1 MKSFA
6 PLLLLFTL
14 AACGD
19 STPIRDTNTET
30 DSASNGS
37 ADTTADTNSNGSA
50 DATADTAVEDTTP
63 ATVPGP
69 NQAVRA
75 MQGVE
80 VYFTGSENRRQVE
93 QPVTFPPANETF
105 SSINLHFALSC
116 PAGSCDPWDR
126 VGSYGL
132 VLANGSESPTY
143 LELSRFITPYGVG
156 AEWDVDVTDLR
167 PLLTG
172 EQTSR
177 VFIDTWVGPG
187 SGFGNGWSVTA
198 TFEFVGG
205 TPAREVLAAIP
216 VWQGANENRRL
227 VYGDPARSIPSQLPD
242 ATVALPEGTTSAALR
257 TFITGHGQGNADNC
271 AEFCPRDHT
280 FTVNAVPFTENIW
293 RDDCR
298 TTAAPNQQG
307 SWQYAR
313 AGWCPGAKTYD
324 WTIDLG
330 AISEPTLTVG
340 YDVQAFENTCR
351 PEANPCAGCT
361 LGTGCAYNDSSHTEP
376 NYQVSAVVIAY
387 K

>member
-1 MKSFA
+1 MKTHRN
-6 PLLLLFTL
+6 LF
-14 AACGD
+14 GI
-19 STPIRDTNTET
+19 SP
-30 DSASNGS
+30 
-37 ADTTADTNSNGSA
+37 AD
-50 DATADTAVEDTTP
+50 
-63 ATVPGP
+63 
-69 NQAVRA
+69 
-75 MQGVE
+75 
-80 VYFTGSENRRQVE
+80 
-93 QPVTFPPANETF
+93 ETF

-227 VYGDPARSIPSQLPD
+227 VYGDPAPVPCHLPAGHSHCLPS
-242 ATVALPEGTTSAALR
+242 
-257 TFITGHGQGNADNC
+257 
-271 AEFCPRDHT
+271 
-280 FTVNAVPFTENIW
+280 
-293 RDDCR
+293 
-298 TTAAPNQQG
+298 TTAHASTP
-307 SWQYAR
+307 
-313 AGWCPGAKTYD
+313 
-324 WTIDLG
+324 
-330 AISEPTLTVG
+330 
-340 YDVQAFENTCR
+340 
-351 PEANPCAGCT
+351 
-361 LGTGCAYNDSSHTEP
+361 
-376 NYQVSAVVIAY
+376 
-387 K
+387 

>member
-1 MKSFA
+1 MKFCA
-6 PLLLLFTL
+6 PLLFLFTL

-19 STPIRDTNTET
+19 SAPTRDTNTES

-37 ADTTADTNSNGSA
+37 ADTTADTSSNGSA
-50 DATADTAVEDTTP
+50 DTTADTAVADTTP
-63 ATVPGP
+63 ATTPGQ

-75 MQGVE
+75 MQGVQI
-80 VYFTGSENRRQVE
+80 YFTGSENRRQVE

-143 LELSRFITPYGVG
+143 VELSRFITPYGVG

-227 VYGDPARSIPSQLPD
+227 VYGDPARSIPSQLPAVD
-242 ATVALPEGTTSAALR
+242 VALPDGTTSAALR
-257 TFITGHGQGNADNC
+257 TFITGHGQGNA
-271 AEFCPRDHT
+271 
-280 FTVNAVPFTENIW
+280 
-293 RDDCR
+293 DCR

-330 AISEPTLTVG
+330 AVSGPTLNIG
-340 YDVQAFENTCR
+340 YDVQAFENSCR

-361 LGTGCAYNDSSHTEP
+361 LGTGCAYNDSNHTEP

>member
-1 MKSFA
+1 
-6 PLLLLFTL
+6 
-14 AACGD
+14 
-19 STPIRDTNTET
+19 
-30 DSASNGS
+30 
-37 ADTTADTNSNGSA
+37 
-50 DATADTAVEDTTP
+50 
-63 ATVPGP
+63 
-69 NQAVRA
+69 
-75 MQGVE
+75 MQGVQI
-80 VYFTGSENRRQVE
+80 YFTGSENRRQVE
-93 QPVTFPPANETF
+93 QPVTFPPASETF

-143 LELSRFITPYGVG
+143 VELSRFITPYGVG

-205 TPAREVLAAIP
+205 TPDREVLAAIP

-227 VYGDPARSIPSQLPD
+227 VYGDPARSIPSQLPLAD
-242 ATVALPEGTTSAALR
+242 VALPEGTTSAALR

-280 FTVNAVPFTENIW
+280 FLVNAVPYTENIW

-330 AISEPTLTVG
+330 AVSGPTLNIG
-340 YDVQAFENTCR
+340 YDVQAFENSCR
-351 PEANPCAGCT
+351 PDANPCAGCT
-361 LGTGCAYNDSSHTEP
+361 LGTGCAYNDSTHTEP
-376 NYQVSAVVIAY
+376 NYQISAVVIAY

>member
-1 MKSFA
+1 MKFCA

-19 STPIRDTNTET
+19 STPTRDGNTES
-30 DSASNGS
+30 DAASNGS
-37 ADTTADTNSNGSA
+37 ADTTADTASSGSA
-50 DATADTAVEDTTP
+50 DTTADTTVEDTTP
-63 ATVPGP
+63 TTAPGQ

-93 QPVTFPPANETF
+93 QPVTFPPANEAF

-143 LELSRFITPYGVG
+143 VELSRFITPYGVG

-227 VYGDPARSIPSQLPD
+227 VYGDPARSIPSQLPLVD
-242 ATVALPEGTTSAALR
+242 VALPDGTTSAALR

-280 FTVNAVPFTENIW
+280 FTVNGTPTTANIW

-307 SWQYAR
+307 TWQYAR
-313 AGWCPGAKTYD
+313 AGWCPGAKAYD

-330 AISEPTLTVG
+330 AVSGPTLNIG

-361 LGTGCAYNDSSHTEP
+361 LGSGCAYNDSSHTEP

>member
-19 STPIRDTNTET
+19 STPTRDTSTAS
-30 DSASNGS
+30 DSDSNGS
-37 ADTTADTNSNGSA
+37 ADTTANGSA
-50 DATADTAVEDTTP
+50 DATADTAAEDTTP
-63 ATVPGP
+63 TTIPGA

-75 MQGVE
+75 MQGVQ
-80 VYFTGSENRRQVE
+80 VYFTGSVNRRQVE

-116 PAGSCDPWDR
+116 PSGSCDPWDR

-132 VLANGSESPTY
+132 VLADGSESPTY

-172 EQTSR
+172 EQISR

-187 SGFGNGWSVTA
+187 SGHGWSVTT

-216 VWQGANENRRL
+216 VWQGANENRRV

-242 ATVALPEGTTSAALR
+242 ASVTLPEGTTSAALR

-280 FTVNAVPFTENIW
+280 FTVNGVPSTNNIW

-307 SWQYAR
+307 TWQYAR
-313 AGWCPGAKTYD
+313 AGWCPGAKAYD

-330 AISEPTLTVG
+330 AVSEPMLTIG

-361 LGTGCAYNDSSHTEP
+361 LGSGCAYNDSSHTEP

>member
-1 MKSFA
+1 MKFCA
-6 PLLLLFTL
+6 PLLFLFTL

-19 STPIRDTNTET
+19 SAPTRDTNTES

-37 ADTTADTNSNGSA
+37 ADTTADTSSNGSA
-50 DATADTAVEDTTP
+50 DTTADTAVADTTP
-63 ATVPGP
+63 ATTPGQ

-75 MQGVE
+75 MQGVQI
-80 VYFTGSENRRQVE
+80 YFTGSENRRQVE
-93 QPVTFPPANETF
+93 QPVTFPPASETF

-143 LELSRFITPYGVG
+143 VELSRFITPYGVG

-280 FTVNAVPFTENIW
+280 FLVNAVPYTENIW

-340 YDVQAFENTCR
+340 YDVQAFENSCR

-361 LGTGCAYNDSSHTEP
+361 LGTGCAYNDSNHTEP

>member
-1 MKSFA
+1 MG
-6 PLLLLFTL
+6 
-14 AACGD
+14 CGCD
-19 STPIRDTNTET
+19 RP
-30 DSASNGS
+30 
-37 ADTTADTNSNGSA
+37 
-50 DATADTAVEDTTP
+50 
-63 ATVPGP
+63 
-69 NQAVRA
+69 
-75 MQGVE
+75 
-80 VYFTGSENRRQVE
+80 
-93 QPVTFPPANETF
+93 PPAPHRRADEPR
-105 SSINLHFALSC
+105 LHRHL
-116 PAGSCDPWDR
+116 GGTR
-126 VGSYGL
+126 QRL
-132 VLANGSESPTY
+132 RQR
-143 LELSRFITPYGVG
+143 LERHG
-156 AEWDVDVTDLR
+156 DLR
-167 PLLTG
+167 VRRRHAG
-172 EQTSR
+172 
-177 VFIDTWVGPG
+177 
-187 SGFGNGWSVTA
+187 
-198 TFEFVGG
+198 
-205 TPAREVLAAIP
+205 REVLAAIP

>member
-6 PLLLLFTL
+6 PLLLLATL

-19 STPIRDTNTET
+19 STPTRDTNTET

-50 DATADTAVEDTTP
+50 DATADTAIEDSAP
-63 ATVPGP
+63 ATIPGQ

-116 PAGSCDPWDR
+116 PAGSCDRWDR

-187 SGFGNGWSVTA
+187 SSSGNGWSVTT

-216 VWQGANENRRL
+216 VWQGANENRRV
-227 VYGDPARSIPSQLPD
+227 VYGDPARSIPSQLPAVD
-242 ATVALPEGTTSAALR
+242 VALPEDTTSAALR
-257 TFITGHGQGNADNC
+257 TFITGHGQGNANNC

-280 FTVNAVPFTENIW
+280 FLVNAVPYTENIW
-293 RDDCR
+293 RDDCL
-298 TTAAPNQQG
+298 TTAAPNQRG
-307 SWQYAR
+307 NLQYAR
-313 AGWCPGAKTYD
+313 AGWCPGAKVYD

-330 AISEPTLTVG
+330 AVSGPTLTIG
-340 YDVQAFENTCR
+340 YDVQAFENSCR
-351 PEANPCAGCT
+351 PDANPCAGCT
-361 LGTGCAYNDSSHTEP
+361 LGSGCAYNESSHTEP
-376 NYQVSAVVIAY
+376 NYQLSAVVIAY